1 MTSCQRRNKHVYDT
15 HSIRNYLPMGDG
27 EKKMIVNVICMGIM
41 VIIFFILIAIA
52 IRDFMGSGDN

>member
-1 MTSCQRRNKHVYDT
+1 
-15 HSIRNYLPMGDG
+15 MGDG